1 MTGPG
6 LRDRA
11 CPLCGAQDAAGAV
24 TSPVRAD
31 RQSLGELRPFWFGI
45 EKERR
50 FFTYHRCRACNML
63 FNRNFFDEGQLAE
76 LYSSMPPNMDL
87 VAEDAV
93 EATQHGYFEDALQSG
108 LLPPGGD
115 YLEIGPDVGYIV
127 REAAERGNFDH
138 FWLFEPNRA
147 VHDVLRAATNG
158 KPATILS
165 EMTDLSAVPDGSVG
179 LAVIVHVLDHLL
191 DPLAMLTAV
200 RAKLRPDGAL
210 MMVTHDER
218 SLLARVLGPR
228 WPAYCLQHPQLYNP
242 DTIVRLCERAGF
254 VGVQVGRSANHFPLD
269 FLGRQAMGALGLRN
283 APVPLPKRAV
293 KVRLGNIITLA
304 AAGATGRGATRTQAA
319 IPEAEA
325 TPQRSAL

>member
-1 MTGPG
+1 MMRSA
-6 LRDRA
+6 LNDRP
-11 CPLCGAQDAAGAV
+11 CPLCGAQDAAVAV
-24 TSPVRAD
+24 ASPVRAD
-31 RQSLGELRPFWFGI
+31 RQSLDELRPFWFGI

-50 FFTYHRCRACNML
+50 FFTYHRCRGCGLL

-87 VAEDAV
+87 VAEEAV
-93 EATQHGYFEDALQSG
+93 EATQHGYFTAASESG
-108 LLPPGGD
+108 LLPRGGD
-115 YLEIGPDVGYIV
+115 YLEIGPDVGHIV
-127 REAAERGNFDH
+127 REAAEQGDFGH

-147 VHDVLRAATNG
+147 VHDKLRSATNG
-158 KPATILS
+158 KPATILA

-191 DPLAMLTAV
+191 DPLAMLAAI

-242 DTIVRLCERAGF
+242 ETIARICERTGF
-254 VGVQVGRSANHFPLD
+254 ADVRVGRSANHFPLD
-269 FLGRQAMGALGLRN
+269 FLGRQALATIGLRN
-283 APVPLPKRAV
+283 TPVPLPKHAV
-293 KVRLGNIITLA
+293 KLRLGNIITLA
-304 AAGATGRGATRTQAA
+304 RAAERRAVPGQAAMTDAGAAPSQ
-319 IPEAEA
+319 
-325 TPQRSAL
+325 SAL